1 MNGFLSV
8 IILAGGQSSRM
19 GRDKALIE
27 IDGIPL
33 LRRVYNAAIHCSDSI
48 YVVTSWVDRYQDL
61 LPSTVNFI
69 AESSPRSPIVALKEA
84 LEQISSEWVLLLA
97 CDLPKLDGLVLQ
109 GWTRQLERVPKEV
122 MAVLPKHPKGW
133 EPTCGFYRS
142 SCLPALAVYIEQGG
156 RSFQKWLETQDV
168 EELEVSDRQMLM
180 NCNTPEDLSKILNSE

>member
-1 MNGFLSV
+1 MNDFLSV

-27 IDGIPL
+27 IEGIPL
-33 LRRVYNAAIHCSDSI
+33 LRWVYNAAIHCSDLI
-48 YVVTSWVDRYQDL
+48 YVITSWVDRYQNL

-97 CDLPKLDGLVLQ
+97 CDLPKLDGSVLQ
-109 GWTRQLERVPKEV
+109 DWTMQLEGIPKEV
-122 MAVLPKHPKGW
+122 MALLPKHPKGW

-142 SCLPALAVYIEQGG
+142 TCLPTLAAYIEQGE
-156 RSFQKWLETQDV
+156 RSFQKFLETQVV
-168 EELEVSDRQMLM
+168 EELEVSDRQMLT
-180 NCNTPEDLSKILNSE
+180 NCNTPEDLSKIINS